1 MISTKRETSGVGP
14 ASPLSDKRSIME
26 RFTYEQKV
34 SMMRILLDLV
44 LADGRID
51 ERETVFFDK
60 IAGLLNLDEN
70 AKKDVDAKNSL
81 LALTEISEYSQDQ
94 KEELSKLMG
103 QMIVVDED
111 INYNEIRIYNVV
123 NDFCKINIGFDM
135 EDYPDYSRSGGFLP
149 E

>member
-1 MISTKRETSGVGP
+1 
-14 ASPLSDKRSIME
+14 
-26 RFTYEQKV
+26 
-34 SMMRILLDLV
+34 MRILLDLV

-51 ERETVFFDK
+51 EREAVFFEK
-60 IAGLLNLDEN
+60 IVAILGLDNS

-81 LALTEISEYSQDQ
+81 LALTEISEYTQEQ
-94 KEELSKLMG
+94 KEELAKLMG

-123 NDFCKINIGFDM
+123 NDFCKINVGFKMD
-135 EDYPDYSRSGGFLP
+135 DYPDYSISGEFVD

>member
-1 MISTKRETSGVGP
+1 MKRF
-14 ASPLSDKRSIME
+14 K
-26 RFTYEQKV
+26 YEQKI

-51 ERETVFFDK
+51 ERETIFFDK
-60 IAGLLNLDEN
+60 IAGLLGLDN
-70 AKKDVDAKNSL
+70 KARKDVDAKNSL
-81 LALTEISEYSQDQ
+81 LALTEISEYTQEQ

-103 QMIVVDED
+103 QMIVVDKD

-123 NDFCKINIGFDM
+123 NDFYKINIGFNI
-135 EDYPDYSRSGGFLP
+135 EDYPDYSKSGEFMA

>member
-1 MISTKRETSGVGP
+1 MKRF
-14 ASPLSDKRSIME
+14 K
-26 RFTYEQKV
+26 YEQKI

-51 ERETVFFDK
+51 ERETIFFDK
-60 IAGLLNLDEN
+60 IAGLLGLDN
-70 AKKDVDAKNSL
+70 KARKDVDAKNSL
-81 LALTEISEYSQDQ
+81 LALTEISEYTQEQ

-103 QMIVVDED
+103 QMIVVDKD

-123 NDFCKINIGFDM
+123 NDFCKINIGFNI
-135 EDYPDYSRSGGFLP
+135 EDYPDYSKSGEFMA

>member
-1 MISTKRETSGVGP
+1 MK
-14 ASPLSDKRSIME
+14 
-26 RFTYEQKV
+26 RFTYEQKI

-51 ERETVFFDK
+51 ERETIFFDK
-60 IAGLLNLDEN
+60 IASLLGLDNK
-70 AKKDVDAKNSL
+70 ARKDVDKKNSL
-81 LALTEISEYSQDQ
+81 LALTEISEYSQAQ
-94 KEELSKLMG
+94 KEELSRLMG

-123 NDFCKINIGFDM
+123 NDFCKINIGFNI
-135 EDYPDYSRSGGFLP
+135 EEYPDYTKSGEFIA

>member
-1 MISTKRETSGVGP
+1 MKRF
-14 ASPLSDKRSIME
+14 K
-26 RFTYEQKV
+26 YEQKI

-51 ERETVFFDK
+51 ERETFFFDK
-60 IAGLLNLDEN
+60 IAGLLGLDN
-70 AKKDVDAKNSL
+70 KARKDVDAKNSL
-81 LALTEISEYSQDQ
+81 LALTEISEYTQEQ

-103 QMIVVDED
+103 QMIVVDKD

-123 NDFCKINIGFDM
+123 NDFCKINIGFNI
-135 EDYPDYSRSGGFLP
+135 EDYPDYSKSGEFMA